1 MTYPLIFGE
10 ILYDQFT
17 DSQVL
22 GGAPFNVA
30 WHLQGLGLRPKIVS
44 RIGKDVLGDQILQEI
59 HAWQLDDS
67 YIQRDEKHAT
77 GTVKITLDHGQPT
90 FNITEDVAYDHI
102 SPENILS
109 SILKNPPSLVY
120 HGSLAIRQPTSR
132 NTLLELREKLGC
144 PVFVDINMRAPWWD
158 STMIDEILPGTNWLK
173 LNEQE
178 LQIITDHKTNEE
190 SELSVSA
197 QKLLKKYQLDAI
209 IVTLGERGAFIVD
222 ASDYYHSEPVQVT
235 NLVDAVGAGDGFSAV
250 SIAGLLQGW
259 EYPLILNRA
268 TAFAAQICQQRGAIN
283 TDKEFYAS
291 QMVRWT

>member
-10 ILYDQFT
+10 ILFDQFT

-30 WHLQGLGLRPKIVS
+30 WHLQGLGLKPKIVS
-44 RIGKDVLGDQILQEI
+44 RIGKDDLGDQIMQEI

-67 YIQRDEKHAT
+67 YIQRDDEHAT
-77 GTVKITLDHGQPT
+77 GTVKITLDQGQPT

-102 SPENILS
+102 GSEDILS
-109 SILKNPPSLVY
+109 GILKNPPSLVY
-120 HGSLAIRQPTSR
+120 HGSLAIRQQTSR
-132 NTLLELREKLGC
+132 NTLLQLRKKLAC

-158 STMIDEILPGTNWLK
+158 SSMLDEILTGTSWLK

-178 LQIITDHKTNEE
+178 LQIITDNQTGDEQ
-190 SELSVSA
+190 ELEVSA
-197 QKLLKKYQLDAI
+197 RNLLKEYQLQAI

-222 ASDYYHSEPVQVT
+222 ASSCYRSKPAQVT
-235 NLVDAVGAGDGFSAV
+235 SLVDAVGAGDGFSA
-250 SIAGLLQGW
+250 ITILGLLQGW
-259 EYPLILNRA
+259 NYSQILNRA

-283 TDKEFYAS
+283 TDRDFYAR
-291 QMVRWT
+291 QMSKWT